1 MESTKEAGLF
11 IAYGALMSMA
21 LVPIYVGSIAS
32 LKTMKRPE
40 NAQKSK
46 KSPSPLDDSDDE
58 DAAGE
63 TLTTNDALMFPI
75 IASGVLFSL
84 YMLYRYLDE
93 RYLNYGITAYFSIVG
108 CAAMTKTGL
117 MVAKAVVPLSL
128 LKNVEKYKLSLSKGG
143 KRMNHFSFTIVHIAL
158 AVLSMLMTIYY
169 GITKNWVA
177 SNLFGLSFSVN
188 ALTLLSLGSFTTG
201 MSLLAGLFFY
211 DIFWVFGTDVM
222 VSVAKNFDAPIKV
235 LWPRDAIGF
244 FLGDPTATGFTML
257 GLGDIVIPGAFVAL
271 CLHFD
276 RHMAW
281 KRNPVGDFRSTDFPK
296 PYFIAC
302 YVAYIAGL
310 ATTMGVMHIFHA
322 AQPALLYLSP
332 ACIMS
337 ALLTAAVRGE
347 IKELFSFS
355 DEETEEEKENKV
367 KKDNAKKDKETKKE
381 KAVVVETVEI
391 ETESVSEV
399 NVVVSESEEEIVIT
413 KSPKSGGKKKKGGK
427 KK

>member
-1 MESTKEAGLF
+1 LF

-46 KSPSPLDDSDDE
+46 KSLSPLDDSDDE
-58 DAAGE
+58 DVGAD

-84 YMLYRYLDE
+84 YMMYRYLDE

-117 MVAKAVVPLSL
+117 MVAKAVTPLSL
-128 LKNVEKYKLSLSKGG
+128 LKNVDKYKVSLSKGG
-143 KRMNHFSFTIVHIAL
+143 KRLNHLSFTVVHIGL
-158 AVLSMLMTIYY
+158 AVLSILMTIYY

-235 LWPRDAIGF
+235 LWPRDAIAY
-244 FLGDPTATGFTML
+244 FLGDPTAIGFTML

-302 YVAYIAGL
+302 FVAYIAGL
-310 ATTMGVMHIFHA
+310 ATTMAVMHIFHA

-332 ACIMS
+332 ACIIS

-355 DEETEEEKENKV
+355 DEETEEEKEKKSKTKEV
-367 KKDNAKKDKETKKE
+367 KEAKEE
-381 KAVVVETVEI
+381 K
-391 ETESVSEV
+391 
-399 NVVVSESEEEIVIT
+399 
-413 KSPKSGGKKKKGGK
+413 
-427 KK
+427 